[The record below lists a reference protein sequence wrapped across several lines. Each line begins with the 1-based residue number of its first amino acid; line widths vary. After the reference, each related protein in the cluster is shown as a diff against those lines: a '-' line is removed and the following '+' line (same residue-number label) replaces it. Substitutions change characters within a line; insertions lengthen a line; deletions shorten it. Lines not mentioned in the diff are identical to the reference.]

1 MPHPIA
7 CLFLAHG
14 SRDPRTTKALN
25 QLVQDCQ
32 NKLPKTVQ
40 LVGTAYLEL
49 AELPIV
55 DQIILFAN
63 QAKQQNCQQVKILPL
78 FLAPGV
84 HVLDDLPVAVNTAQI
99 SLADRCHLE
108 LLTYLG
114 AHPGLIKVLQ
124 YHRQQLPAPQI
135 LLAHGSQQLAA
146 QQFLTN
152 LATNLEALPAYWS
165 GFPQLSDQIAIIAT
179 AQPTTIGIVPYFLFP
194 GRIST
199 ALTLAVNELQSLFP
213 NIQLQFRQ
221 GDLES
226 SLLHRDPQLVDLL
239 VTMILESP

>member
-1 MPHPIA
+1 MTHPIA

-14 SRDPRTTKALN
+14 SRDPRTTKALD

-32 NKLPKTVQ
+32 KKLPKTFQ

-63 QAKQQNCQQVKILPL
+63 QAQQQNCQQVKILPL

-84 HVLDDLPVAVNTAQI
+84 HVLNDLPTAVNAAQI
-99 SLADRCHLE
+99 SLADRCQLE
-108 LLTYLG
+108 LLIYLG
-114 AHPGLIKVLQ
+114 AHPGLIKILQ
-124 YHRQQLPAPQI
+124 YHCQQLPAPQI

-146 QQFLTN
+146 QEFLTD
-152 LATNLEALPAYWS
+152 LSTNLETLPAYWS
-165 GFPQLSDQIAIIAT
+165 GAPQLSDQIATIAA
-179 AQPTTIGIVPYFLFP
+179 AQPAAIGIVPYFLFP

-199 ALTLAVNELQSLFP
+199 ALTSAANELQSLLP
-213 NIQLQFRQ
+213 DIQLRFCQ

-226 SLLHRDPQLVDLL
+226 SLLHRDPRLVDLL
-239 VTMILESP
+239 VAMLQESL